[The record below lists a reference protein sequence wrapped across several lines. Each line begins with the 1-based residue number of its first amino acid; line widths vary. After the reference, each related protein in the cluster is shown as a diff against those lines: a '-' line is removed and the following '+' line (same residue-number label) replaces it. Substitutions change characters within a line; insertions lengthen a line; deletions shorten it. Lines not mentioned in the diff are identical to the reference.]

1 MSDERLQRAAIVL
14 AAIAA
19 AALGSAALARGSL
32 LPAAAVVGVAGLVIA
47 LREPRLAI
55 VALLGAIAFLPER
68 FGRVSLA
75 GIDTDVVEVLGFTV
89 LAVWLVRAGSGLGH
103 RRSALRLPVALLL
116 LGTAVGAVVA
126 LAGGTELA
134 PVIGS
139 AKVFALYALPLAL
152 ASLLPDGSRPW
163 LADQVVRLATAGAA
177 LIVAYAAVG
186 RPPPGT
192 RTYLV
197 VTLDTVSEAQR
208 LRPPAM
214 ALVFLA
220 TLIVAHR
227 LATRGPS
234 AARLVTLA
242 ILLAAQGLS
251 FYRSTWVPMALAL
264 AAFFLLRPGRRTPF
278 RGFVTGA
285 TVLVV
290 ALVLYLAASN
300 GSFGDTGRALALRV
314 ASIGNSDVLEESS
327 LDDRTEE
334 WEDAARA
341 LRRSPVVGVGIGA
354 PYGALRSVYD
364 LDLNRRVYAQ
374 RLYIHNS
381 WLGAWLR
388 LGLLG
393 VAGFA
398 LLLRAVWREGVRARR
413 ELPTEAASLALV
425 GVLAVYGFALQALFQ
440 TTLTDRATIVALAC
454 ATALVELR
462 PARVEA
468 DQALVTTR
476 SST

>member
-1 MSDERLQRAAIVL
+1 MAQERLQQSTLVL
-14 AAIAA
+14 VAVAA
-19 AALGSAALARGSL
+19 AAVSAAAVASGSM
-32 LPAAAVVGVAGLVIA
+32 LPAAAVVGASGALIA
-47 LREPRLAI
+47 SREPRVAI
-55 VALLGAIAFLPER
+55 VALLAAIAFLPER

-75 GIDTDVVEVLGFTV
+75 GVDTDVVEVLGFTV
-89 LAVWLVRAGSGLGH
+89 LGVWLLRAASGLGQ
-103 RRSALRLPVALLL
+103 RQSALRLPVGLLL
-116 LGTAVGAVVA
+116 LGAAVGAVVA
-126 LAGGTELA
+126 LAGGTDVA
-134 PVIGS
+134 PVVGS
-139 AKVFALYALPLAL
+139 AKVFAFYALPLAF

-163 LADQVVRLATAGAA
+163 LADQVVRLATAGAV
-177 LIVAYAAVG
+177 LIVVYAAAG

-227 LATRGPS
+227 LATRGAS
-234 AARLVTLA
+234 ATRLVTLA
-242 ILLAAQGLS
+242 VLLAAQGLS

-264 AAFFLLRPGRRTPF
+264 AAYFVLRPGRRTPF
-278 RGFVTGA
+278 RGFVTG
-285 TVLVV
+285 TSVLVV
-290 ALVLYLAASN
+290 AVAVYVGASN
-300 GSFGDTGRALALRV
+300 GALGDTGRALALRV

-327 LDDRTEE
+327 LEDRTEE

-354 PYGALRSVYD
+354 PYGAVRSVYD
-364 LDLNRRVYAQ
+364 LDLDRRVYAQ

-393 VAGFA
+393 VAGFV
-398 LLLRAVWREGVRARR
+398 LLLRTVWREGARARR
-413 ELPTEAASLALV
+413 EQPPEAASLALV

-454 ATALVELR
+454 ATAFVELR
-462 PARVEA
+462 PAKLAE
-468 DQALVTTR
+468 QAVVTTR